1 MLRAAVRSR
10 GSQHLVCPYIPR
22 ETGKHRP
29 KIATDRS
36 AVLRARELAR
46 CSIRPVSQ
54 VPKGQGEKAK
64 HNNLSCYSTKQQRP
78 SQAACYPQASLLQV
92 VPLPLEMPPPRLP
105 CPAPAGCSSASAHLG
120 GIPACY
126 KSQPSGIP
134 VLRNLR
140 LIYFEE
146 RSLEFRHHL

>member
-1 MLRAAVRSR
+1 MRSR
-10 GSQHLVCPYIPR
+10 GSQHLVCLYIPR
-22 ETGKHRP
+22 ETGKHPP

-36 AVLRARELAR
+36 AVLQARELAR

-54 VPKGQGEKAK
+54 VPKGQGEKGK
-64 HNNLSCYSTKQQRP
+64 RNNISCYSTKQQRLP
-78 SQAACYPQASLLQV
+78 KLRATPRPACC
-92 VPLPLEMPPPRLP
+92 RLCHCP
-105 CPAPAGCSSASAHLG
+105 YTRLHPGCPALLLLAASAHLG